1 MVCNTRWSRTRLVS
15 TGVHI
20 HCKTGDNSI
29 DCKSFGPESHLP
41 KFLVLPQH
49 WQTTF
54 SKHSLSTTFTALCI
68 YWVYHNIWLL
78 RIDYLLM
85 KEKTIWDGEFIL
97 WKLIRFVCVS
107 GYWLCYLNSTVNPVC
122 YALCN
127 VNFRQTFTR
136 ILQCRMNSRRHMR
149 HNSSLTM
156 RSR

>member
-1 MVCNTRWSRTRLVS
+1 MVCNIRWSGTRFKS
-15 TGVHI
+15 TGVLI
-20 HCKTGDNSI
+20 HCKTVKVLDQEVTN
-29 DCKSFGPESHLP
+29 P
-41 KFLVLPQH
+41 KFLCLPQY
-49 WQTTF
+49 WQTRF
-54 SKHSLSTTFTALCI
+54 SKHSLSITFTALCI
-68 YWVYHNIWLL
+68 YWVYHRIWLL

-85 KEKTIWDGEFIL
+85 KEKNIWDGRFIL
-97 WKLIRFVCVS
+97 WKLIKFVCIS